1 MILPV
6 FLFVF
11 CLEACYRCRF
21 WNDLG
26 FDRDLNELWRRR
38 FWHRF
43 DLGNGDLNGLC
54 RFDGDLWWRRRRRR
68 PRRWC
73 RFDLLFGNDLV
84 DVCCRYDLLNDLSC
98 AWNDEGFDLFANDL
112 LKDFSCEWND
122 EGSIL
127 HGSVVVLWCCS
138 CCPLL
143 FCAAV
148 VQSVADVF
156 SLSSEAVCGNLWCWS
171 PI

>member
-112 LKDFSCEWND
+112 LKDLSCEWND

-127 HGSVVVLWCCS
+127 HGSVVVLCCS

>member
-11 CLEACYRCRF
+11 CLEACY
-21 WNDLG
+21 
-26 FDRDLNELWRRR
+26 RRR

-54 RFDGDLWWRRRRRR
+54 RFDGDLWWRRRR

-127 HGSVVVLWCCS
+127 HGSVVVLCCS

-148 VQSVADVF
+148 VQSVAECL
-156 SLSSEAVCGNLWCWS
+156 LSFFGSDLRELS
-171 PI
+171 R